1 MLMQETVKRLRDF
14 SERIYRFVVEAM
26 KEELTFDEPPD
37 EFKGGWTVTCGRC
50 NALTQCVLCVC
61 IVYVSKYLTCGRST
75 HMVCTVCMYVRTVL
89 I

>member
-37 EFKGGWTVTCGRC
+37 EFKGGWTVTCGMC
-50 NALTQCVLCVC
+50 NVLKKCVLL
-61 IVYVSKYLTCGRST
+61 IGYV
-75 HMVCTVCMYVRTVL
+75 HVCMYCVCQ
-89 I
+89 